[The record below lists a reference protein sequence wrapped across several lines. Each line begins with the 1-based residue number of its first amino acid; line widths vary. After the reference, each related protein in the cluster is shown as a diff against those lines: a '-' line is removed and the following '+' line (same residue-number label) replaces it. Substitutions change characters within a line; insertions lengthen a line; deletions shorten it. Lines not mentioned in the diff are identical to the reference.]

1 MESKKTGVFLESNNT
16 SRSGSR
22 SRSRKISKSRSR
34 SRKSSKSSKRSKSSI
49 RHNSKNIGKNT
60 RKLNLKNMKWHE
72 YTSVTV
78 SLLNN
83 KLQILNSIFLDYEV
97 NVKELG
103 NHSKSTQGI
112 ADYFIFKLNE
122 LVTD

>member
-1 MESKKTGVFLESNNT
+1 MTTLIGKRKDVFLESNNT
-16 SRSGSR
+16 SRS
-22 SRSRKISKSRSR
+22 RKTSKST
-34 SRKSSKSSKRSKSSI
+34 KRSKSNTRRSLKV
-49 RHNSKNIGKNT
+49 SGKNP
-60 RKLNLKNMKWHE
+60 RELNLKNVSLNE

-83 KLQILNSIFLDYEV
+83 KLQVLNSIFSDYEV

-122 LVTD
+122 LIAD